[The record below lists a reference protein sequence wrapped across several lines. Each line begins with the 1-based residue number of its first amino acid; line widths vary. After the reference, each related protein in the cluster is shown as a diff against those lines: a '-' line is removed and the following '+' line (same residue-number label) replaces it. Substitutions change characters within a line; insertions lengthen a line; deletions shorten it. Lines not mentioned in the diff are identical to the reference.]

1 MHIDELRIKL
11 TEKATFVCW
20 PMWSGG
26 NAVQRIISAHQE
38 DYWWNPRFNL
48 WDYDE
53 KITCPLQYPETQDY
67 QETIGG
73 NFYTTAHIPN
83 VFNTLGSIKAGCE
96 VTWQTEKEINED
108 IKNKLQQT
116 EPETMKDF
124 FNKVVY
130 GKKSFTWSNTHTPA
144 KLLLDAHPNINL
156 IVNCVIKTDE
166 NIVTNRLPDIFLKRL
181 VYKEQKELFN
191 KENSYKDSR
200 ILNLDIENF
209 FGEDYSL
216 YEQEFEKLSNFLN
229 FSYPR
234 KKAVRAYILYYN
246 ERKKIYDHIDK
257 QNSIVNLKK
266 RENE

>member
-83 VFNTLGSIKAGCE
+83 VFNTLGSVKVGGE

>member
-1 MHIDELRIKL
+1 M
-11 TEKATFVCW
+11 
-20 PMWSGG
+20 
-26 NAVQRIISAHQE
+26 
-38 DYWWNPRFNL
+38 
-48 WDYDE
+48 
-53 KITCPLQYPETQDY
+53 
-67 QETIGG
+67 
-73 NFYTTAHIPN
+73 
-83 VFNTLGSIKAGCE
+83 
-96 VTWQTEKEINED
+96 
-108 IKNKLQQT
+108 
-116 EPETMKDF
+116 
-124 FNKVVY
+124 
-130 GKKSFTWSNTHTPA
+130 
-144 KLLLDAHPNINL
+144 
-156 IVNCVIKTDE
+156 
-166 NIVTNRLPDIFLKRL
+166 PDIFLKRL